1 MKKLLLVDDE
11 IQIFKIIKQVL
22 NKNYIID
29 YAPDG
34 EKGLF
39 LFRKNNHDIII
50 TDFNMPNM
58 NGEEMINAIRK
69 INNNIPIILITAN
82 REVTTKNVKII
93 YKPFCI
99 EKIKK
104 ILNSI

>member
-11 IQIFKIIKQVL
+11 IQIFKVIKRIL

-34 EKGLF
+34 KEGLF
-39 LFRKNNHDIII
+39 LFHKNNYDIII
-50 TDFNMPNM
+50 TDYNMPYM
-58 NGEEMINAIRK
+58 NGKEMVNAIRK

-82 REVTTKNVKII
+82 REVTIRNVKII
-93 YKPFCI
+93 YKPFSI
-99 EKIKK
+99 KRIKK